1 MNIQKL
7 TSLVRQAR
15 KRRQVFLF
23 HDKPRSGIDVPN
35 KDWPIVVELICS
47 FFKYFKSQNCQIE
60 VSWWGEIFV
69 TLSSYDIPFEIS
81 INQRP
86 LIKNISD
93 IIKEVNESGIS
104 SVRVEDYFDT
114 YSITVRAIRKNSK
127 SHSFPIDIT
136 SNQEAELGDLIIE
149 HITRKISSYYSQ
161 CDEFIK
167 LRQVNC
173 ADIIAIVRL
182 GSAQLGRQALFY
194 SIARELSKRI
204 FVRDI
209 NIECGRLTL
218 AGGSYDHDCVY
229 QLGKKEMKFLFYYLP
244 ESELSKNDEML

>member
-15 KRRQVFLF
+15 KRRKAFLF

-35 KDWPIVVELICS
+35 KDWPKVVELICS
-47 FFKYFKSQNCQIE
+47 LFKYFKSQNCRIE

-69 TLSSYDIPFEIS
+69 TLSSYDTPFEIS

-86 LIKNISD
+86 LIKNVSD

-104 SVRVEDYFDT
+104 TVCVEDYFDI
-114 YSITVRAIRKNSK
+114 YSITVKPIRKNSK
-127 SHSFPIDIT
+127 SHSFPVDIT
-136 SNQEAELGDLIIE
+136 SKQVTDLGDLILE
-149 HITRKISSYYSQ
+149 HITRKVSSYYSQ

-167 LRQVNC
+167 LRRVNSG
-173 ADIIAIVRL
+173 DIIAIFRL

-204 FVRDI
+204 FVKG
-209 NIECGRLTL
+209 IEIKSGLLTL
-218 AGGSYDHDCVY
+218 VGGSYEHDCVY
-229 QLGKKEMKFLFYYLP
+229 QLGKKEMKFLSYYLP

>member
-15 KRRQVFLF
+15 KRRKAFLF

-35 KDWPIVVELICS
+35 KDWPKVVELICS
-47 FFKYFKSQNCQIE
+47 LFKYFKSQNCRIE

-69 TLSSYDIPFEIS
+69 TLSSYDTPFEIS

-86 LIKNISD
+86 LIKNVSD

-104 SVRVEDYFDT
+104 TVCVEDYFDT
-114 YSITVRAIRKNSK
+114 YSITVKPIRKNSK
-127 SHSFPIDIT
+127 SHSFPVDII
-136 SNQEAELGDLIIE
+136 SNQQAELGDLILE
-149 HITRKISSYYSQ
+149 HITHKISSYYSQ
-161 CDEFIK
+161 CGEFIK
-167 LRQVNC
+167 LRRVNSG
-173 ADIIAIVRL
+173 DIIAIIRL

-194 SIARELSKRI
+194 SIAIELSKRI
-204 FVRDI
+204 FVKG
-209 NIECGRLTL
+209 IEIKSGRLTL
-218 AGGSYDHDCVY
+218 VGGSYEHDCVY
-229 QLGKKEMKFLFYYLP
+229 QLGKKEMKFLSYYLP

>member
-7 TSLVRQAR
+7 ISLIRQAR

-23 HDKPRSGIDVPN
+23 HDKPRSGIDVLN
-35 KDWPIVVELICS
+35 NDWPQVVELICS
-47 FFKYFKSQNCQIE
+47 LFKYFKSQNCQIE

-69 TLSSYDIPFEIS
+69 TLSDYDMPFEIS

-86 LIKNISD
+86 LIKNVSD
-93 IIKEVNESGIS
+93 IIREVNESGIS
-104 SVRVEDYFDT
+104 TVSVEDYFEI
-114 YSITVRAIRKNSK
+114 YSITVRPIRKNSK
-127 SHSFPIDIT
+127 IHSFPINIT
-136 SNQEAELGDLIIE
+136 SKLVTDLGDLILE
-149 HITRKISSYYSQ
+149 HITRKVSSYYSQ

-167 LRQVNC
+167 LR
-173 ADIIAIVRL
+173 AISIGDIIAIVRL

-204 FVRDI
+204 FVKG
-209 NIECGRLTL
+209 IEIKSGRLTL
-218 AGGSYDHDCVY
+218 VGGSYEHDCVY
-229 QLGKKEMKFLFYYLP
+229 QLGKKEMKFLSYYLP